1 MAQTAEKRIAEKRMP
16 SDEQK
21 AAHVRKT
28 RMANYQASMRLEG
41 FEVYTAPSSSTKSKL
56 IRKYKK
62 LAMKCA

>member
-1 MAQTAEKRIAEKRMP
+1 MAHQAKTKVL

-28 RMANYQASMRLEG
+28 RTANYQASMRLEG
-41 FEVYTAPSSSTKSKL
+41 FQVIEHRSASSKSKL

-62 LAMKCA
+62 MALKCA